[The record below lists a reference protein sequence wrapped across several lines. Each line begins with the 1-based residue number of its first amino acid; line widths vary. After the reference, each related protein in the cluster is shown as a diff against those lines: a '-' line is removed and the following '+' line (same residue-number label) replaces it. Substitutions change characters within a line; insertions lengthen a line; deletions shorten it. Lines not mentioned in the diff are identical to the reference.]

1 MRYFLILLLFFS
13 IEIEAG
19 AIDGNKKVFLESL
32 NGKQLH
38 IANLK
43 LESMADKILYTLAI
57 RDEPFSNQF
66 LTMRPFQCIM
76 GERQVMCHVPY
87 PYIKKGHITERDLSN
102 LSYDLL
108 FLHKS
113 PSEYGINLWN
123 GMLYKLTIEDNTLVG
138 IVHEVDMNI
147 IASPPE
153 NTNMPFAAD
162 EIFEADLSNYAYPKI
177 IIK

>member
-1 MRYFLILLLFFS
+1 MRYYLILLLFSS
-13 IEIEAG
+13 IAAVADPLNGE
-19 AIDGNKKVFLESL
+19 KKVFLESI
-32 NGKQLH
+32 NGEQLH
-38 IANLK
+38 IANIK
-43 LESMADKILYTLAI
+43 LETISAEIFYTLTI

-66 LTMRPFQCIM
+66 LSMRPFQCIM
-76 GERQVMCHVPY
+76 GEQQVMCYVPY
-87 PYIKKGHITERDLSN
+87 PYAKKGHITKNDLSN

-108 FLHKS
+108 FLHKN

-123 GMLYKLTIEDNTLVG
+123 GMFYKLKMKENSITG

-153 NTNMPFAAD
+153 NKDAPFAED
-162 EIFEADLSNYAYPKI
+162 EIFEADVGNYVYPKI